1 MYVKYTEFYNISDFK
16 VLRFQQDFKE
26 VVQNFKAVVEIVN
39 IWREEIAINSTKS
52 TALDIDYMGQIFMPL
67 TRP

>member
-52 TALDIDYMGQIFMPL
+52 TALDIDYMWQIFMPL